1 MEKSELMSFFTV
13 LDFYDNLSVL
23 KEKERTGWIKWN
35 VICIPLR

>member
-23 KEKERTGWIKWN
+23 KEN
-35 VICIPLR
+35 LMSS